1 MGEELV
7 KKESSNRKQKEKRKK
22 REKSFSIIPA
32 CCT

>member
-1 MGEELV
+1 MGKELV